1 MHNEVETT
9 WLQFVQACPSGC
21 QRFHTRLAQKMFMQ
35 SAESRKFL
43 NHLKDPLA
51 SPFRMVSANYEE
63 TILIDLSSSSGYV
76 PAKARIKGESLADS
90 VILPNVT
97 TETHIV
103 AYAEINLDEF
113 VYCV

>member
-1 MHNEVETT
+1 MQNEVKTNV
-9 WLQFVQACPSGC
+9 LQFVQACPSGC

-35 SAESRKFL
+35 SAEARKFL

-51 SPFRMVSANYEE
+51 SPFRLVSASYEK
-63 TILIDLSSSSGYV
+63 TVLIDLSSSSDYV
-76 PAKARIKGESLADS
+76 PAKARIKGESLADC

-103 AYAEINLDEF
+103 AYAEINLDDF
-113 VYCV
+113 VY